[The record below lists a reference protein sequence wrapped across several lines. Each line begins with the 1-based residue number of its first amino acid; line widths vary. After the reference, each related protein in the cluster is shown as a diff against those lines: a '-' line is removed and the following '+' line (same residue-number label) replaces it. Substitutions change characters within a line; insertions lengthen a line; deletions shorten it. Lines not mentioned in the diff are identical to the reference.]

1 MLNISASYTDH
12 YELTMAYSYFKKGRH
27 HEKAVFDYFFRK
39 LPFEGGYAI
48 FAGLDNILDIIE
60 NLKFTSKDIEFLK
73 KAGFDSSFI
82 DYVRDFKFTGNIYS
96 FTEGEV
102 VFPTEPILQIEGN
115 GVETQIIETVLL
127 NILNFHTLIATKANR
142 MRSVSGKD
150 ATLIDFGLRRAQGL
164 GGYHASRAAVIGG
177 FNATSNVKAAI
188 DFGIEYS
195 GTMAHSFVQSYD
207 DELTAFRDYAETHPK
222 NCILLVDTYNTL
234 TSGIPNAIKVGKE
247 MEEQGHRLKGIRL
260 DSGDLAYLAKKARKM
275 LDDAG
280 LHYVQ
285 IAASN
290 QLDEF
295 IIKSLLDQGA
305 PIDVFGVGTSL
316 VTGHPDGA
324 LDGVYKMVS
333 FGDKPRIKVS
343 DNLIKTTLPGK
354 KQVYRVYNSNG
365 LWLGA
370 DAIALEHE
378 KCVNHMYHPFDVHKN
393 MSIKGCHAQP
403 LLEKVM
409 GNGKRLYPNK
419 TLQEIAL
426 FAQQRLEQL
435 PLEYK
440 RFVHPH
446 IYKVGISHEL
456 KELRSNLIAAH
467 KE

>member
-1 MLNISASYTDH
+1 MINFSASYTDH

-60 NLKFTSKDIEFLK
+60 NLRFDSEDIRFLQ

-82 DYVRDFKFTGNIYS
+82 DYVNDFKFTGNIYS
-96 FTEGEV
+96 IAEGEV
-102 VFPTEPILQIEGN
+102 VFPTEPILQVEGN
-115 GVETQIIETVLL
+115 VVETQIIETVLL
-127 NILNFHTLIATKANR
+127 NILNFQTLIATKANR
-142 MRSVSGKD
+142 MRLVTGKE
-150 ATLIDFGLRRAQGL
+150 ATLIDFGLRRAQGV
-164 GGYHASRAAVIGG
+164 GGYHASRAAIIGG
-177 FNATSNVKAAI
+177 FDATSNVKAAI
-188 DFGIEYS
+188 DFDIQYS
-195 GTMAHSFVQSYD
+195 GTMAHSFVQSYG
-207 DELTAFRDYAETHPK
+207 DELTAFRHYAETHPD

-234 TSGIPNAIKVGKE
+234 KSGLPNAITVGKE
-247 MEEQGHRLKGIRL
+247 MEERGHRLKGIRL
-260 DSGDLAYLAKKARKM
+260 DSGDLAYLAKKAREM
-275 LDDAG
+275 LDNSG
-280 LHYVQ
+280 LKYVQ
-285 IAASN
+285 IAVSN

-324 LDGVYKMVS
+324 LDGVYKLVS

-354 KQVYRVYNSNG
+354 KQVYRICNSNG

-370 DAIALEHE
+370 DVIALEHE
-378 KCVNHMYHPFDVHKN
+378 KCVDRMYHPFDIHKN
-393 MSIKGCHAQP
+393 MDVKGCNAHP
-403 LLEKVM
+403 LLGKVM
-409 GNGKRLYPNK
+409 ENGKRLYPNK
-419 TLQEIAL
+419 SLHEISL
-426 FAQQRLEQL
+426 YSKQRLELL

-446 IYKVGISHEL
+446 IYKVGISEEL
-456 KELRSNLIAAH
+456 KGLRDALIATH
-467 KE
+467 KL